1 MKLFNLI
8 MKVFVLICLG
18 LAVLEGNITSMI
30 CAAILLVD
38 IELEK
43 ICDAIREK
51 GLKNER
57 NSDLQ
62 KH

>member
-8 MKVFVLICLG
+8 MKVFALICLG

-51 GLKNER
+51 GLKNEC

-62 KH
+62 EH